1 MACVHHPPP
10 VIAAVVAASPSAES
24 RTRFRAIS
32 RRAAPYVAPNGD
44 LDFSCFHHSIRV
56 RLTLQTAGVR
66 FARTQPVSF
75 AYRKG
80 RRLRPV
86 SREVR
91 QFIGGV
97 QRLSATSITFK
108 YRNSRD
114 CGIPHGPPRCRFS
127 EYALSIADRAGRMR
141 RIDPVI
147 GNGGTHY

>member
-24 RTRFRAIS
+24 RTSFRAVS
-32 RRAAPYVAPNGD
+32 RRSAPYVAANGD
-44 LDFSCFHHSIRV
+44 LDFRCFHHAIRV

-66 FARTQPVSF
+66 FARAHAVSF

-80 RRLRPV
+80 GRLRPV
-86 SREVR
+86 TPQVR

-97 QRLSATSITFK
+97 HRLSATSIMFK
-108 YRNSRD
+108 YRNAKD
-114 CGIPHGPPRCRFS
+114 CGVPHGKKRCRES
-127 EYALSIADRAGRMR
+127 EYGLSIADREGHVRL
-141 RIDPVI
+141 IDPVI